1 MQNKVRYNFG
11 KYGWALVIYC
21 FLAFFIF
28 SAGNGTM
35 NVAVALFEQNYGWD
49 QTYLLSLQ
57 SIGAWLAIPFI
68 FIFGQLYGKGKIK
81 LRALILGSGSLYAI
95 GILLWGYVKNLTVFT
110 FVFAIC
116 YITYPV
122 WGTLA
127 NNSLTNNWFPRK
139 KGLIIG
145 LTTIGFPFG
154 TGLGSIIFSVLNG
167 AVGFSKT
174 YLTIGVI
181 ALAICLFGFFMFTE
195 YPEQKGC
202 FPDNDRSMTSEKAK
216 EELAHG
222 QQMLDKSPWTVKRL
236 LKTKEVWLLGIS
248 NSYLFAI
255 ASGAMGTMIPRL
267 LSTGRYSPDQAMLFL
282 MIAAFAACPGSY
294 LCGFI
299 DQKTNPKTALIFT
312 NICCVCACVLNIIP
326 NTVIMIISLVFIGIA
341 TGGSANFIMSM
352 TSEYWGRYN
361 FQKAYPTVL
370 TINQLVGSG
379 GPMLMAVVAAAAG
392 WNVSYIVMAVL
403 GVVATLMALPI
414 KKGFVE
420 QAEERFAME
429 QKEE

>member
-1 MQNKVRYNFG
+1 MKNKVKYNFG

-35 NVAVALFEQNYGWD
+35 NVAVALFEEKYGWA

-57 SIGAWLAIPFI
+57 SVGAWVAIPFI

-81 LRALILGSGSLYAI
+81 LRALILGSGCLYAI
-95 GILLWGYVKNLTVFT
+95 GILLWGYVKSLTIFT
-110 FVFAIC
+110 VIFIIC
-116 YITYPV
+116 YVTYPV

-167 AVGFSKT
+167 KVGFSNT
-174 YLTIGVI
+174 YLIIGI
-181 ALAICLFGFFMFTE
+181 AAFAICLFGFLMFTE
-195 YPEQKGC
+195 YPEQRGC
-202 FPDNDRSMTSEKAK
+202 FPDNDKSMTSEQAKA
-216 EELAHG
+216 ELELG
-222 QQMLDKSPWTVKRL
+222 QKALEKSPWTVKNL
-236 LKTKEVWLLGIS
+236 LRTKEVWLLGIS

-294 LCGFI
+294 LCGYI
-299 DQKTNPKTALIFT
+299 DAKTNPKTAFIFT
-312 NICCVCACVLNIIP
+312 NICCVIACVLNIIP
-326 NTVIMIISLVFIGIA
+326 NTVPLIISLIFIGIG

-379 GPMLMAVVAAAAG
+379 GPMLMAVVAATAS
-392 WNVSYIVMAVL
+392 WDVSYIVMAAL
-403 GVVATLMALPI
+403 GVVATILALPI

-420 QAEERFAME
+420 RAEARYA
-429 QKEE
+429 KE